1 MDAAALALDL
11 ATASPWSD
19 ALSSSVA
26 SHQESMNSSL
36 TGSHELSYSR
46 NHIATEGTGLE
57 PPPPYYPPHEYD
69 LNIDLA
75 DPELEDMRLPV
86 AQQETTALNS
96 PVHGV
101 EESEHEDNLDAPL
114 LDEPD
119 EKSPGGRYPWMRV
132 NSTARIRTLR
142 SWRLYTAI
150 GLVVA
155 SRQKS
160 PPQRNLPLV
169 PTHGQNHTQH
179 AAHEDI
185 IGRFPLWDRLELS
198 TTTGSIDVEIDPMP
212 VNGTAEIILSSS
224 TGNIKL
230 GISDSWWMRGK
241 ERTLRSIR
249 TEIKTV
255 QGNVYG
261 RILLGNGGYAS
272 VDSVSGAQDL
282 RVFVYSAG
290 ANNAVSELI
299 TRSHIGD
306 QVVALTHF
314 GDQDSTISSLKCE
327 HHSLGT
333 SNLDLQ
339 YSHAWRGEVHAVT
352 SAYGHLEVQGDIRL
366 VFDKKDENEVLAHK
380 GDDPH
385 RYTVDVISDG
395 TGSVCFKSWY
405 TW

>member
-1 MDAAALALDL
+1 
-11 ATASPWSD
+11 
-19 ALSSSVA
+19 
-26 SHQESMNSSL
+26 
-36 TGSHELSYSR
+36 
-46 NHIATEGTGLE
+46 
-57 PPPPYYPPHEYD
+57 
-69 LNIDLA
+69 
-75 DPELEDMRLPV
+75 
-86 AQQETTALNS
+86 
-96 PVHGV
+96 
-101 EESEHEDNLDAPL
+101 
-114 LDEPD
+114 
-119 EKSPGGRYPWMRV
+119 
-132 NSTARIRTLR
+132 
-142 SWRLYTAI
+142 
-150 GLVVA
+150 
-155 SRQKS
+155 
-160 PPQRNLPLV
+160 
-169 PTHGQNHTQH
+169 
-179 AAHEDI
+179 
-185 IGRFPLWDRLELS
+185 
-198 TTTGSIDVEIDPMP
+198 MP
-212 VNGTAEIILSSS
+212 VNGTAELILSSS

-230 GISDSWWMRGK
+230 DISDSWWMRGK

-290 ANNAVSELI
+290 ANDAVSELI

-314 GDQDSTISSLKCE
+314 GDQDSTISSLKAE

-352 SAYGHLEVQGDIRL
+352 SAYGHLEVQGDTRL
-366 VFDKKDENEVLAHK
+366 VFDKKDENEVLVSLYFSLSRNEFIVQRRQSRPQHCAVHPGPIPWVLSTYDSSQQLSYRYLLTDFYQAHK
-380 GDDPH
+380 GNDPN